1 MATAVQIARFL
12 NKLLRVRKI
21 KESSRNGL
29 QFKGMSQVKKIGFA
43 VDSCMEAFENA
54 AKLGCDMIIIHHGVL
69 WKGKKKYVDA
79 ISRRKRFL
87 KKKNISLYGAH
98 LPLDLHEKYGNNIC
112 LCRILGLR
120 KIKKFGRYH
129 GFMIGYEGELEKPK
143 TTNEIAKILNR
154 ELKTKSIVLSFG
166 KKKNKTIAVVSGGGA
181 EAGNEAVK
189 KKIDLF
195 VTGELNHEWHHSAKD
210 SNINMIAAGHYNTET
225 LGVRALMPVLKQK
238 FNIETVFI
246 DIPTKI

>member
-1 MATAVQIARFL
+1 MGVADDGCV
-12 NKLLRVRKI
+12 
-21 KESSRNGL
+21 
-29 QFKGMSQVKKIGFA
+29 
-43 VDSCMEAFENA
+43 EAFEKA
-54 AKLGCDMIIIHHGVL
+54 AKIGCDMVIVHHGVL
-69 WKGKKKYVDA
+69 WKGKKKYVEA
-79 ISRRKRFL
+79 VGKREKFL
-87 KKKNISLYGAH
+87 KKKNMSLYGVH

-154 ELKTKSIVLSFG
+154 ELKAKSIVLPFG
-166 KKKNKTIAVVSGGGA
+166 KKKNKTVAFVSGGGA
-181 EAGNEAVK
+181 EAGEEAVK

-195 VTGELNHEWHHSAKD
+195 VTGELNHGWHHTAKD
-210 SNINMIAAGHYNTET
+210 SGINIIAAGHYQTET
-225 LGVRALMPVLKQK
+225 LGVKALMPVLKQK

-246 DIPTKI
+246 DIPTEI